1 MITINKV
8 YNRAGQ
14 PLFTL
19 EDSPNGEYSNA
30 GSLIDTLRNQFR
42 QLDNKHYEEL
52 FKLILNER
60 IITKISIDP
69 HLCVFTLKK
78 V

>member
-1 MITINKV
+1 MITITKKYNKEGEPSF
-8 YNRAGQ
+8 A
-14 PLFTL
+14 L

-42 QLDNKHYEEL
+42 QLDNEHYEKL
-52 FKLILNER
+52 FRLILNER